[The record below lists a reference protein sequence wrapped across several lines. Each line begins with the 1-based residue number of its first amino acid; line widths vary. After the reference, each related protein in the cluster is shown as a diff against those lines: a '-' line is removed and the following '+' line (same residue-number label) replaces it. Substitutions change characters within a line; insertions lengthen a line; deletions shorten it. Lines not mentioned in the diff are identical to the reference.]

1 MLHLGVVEK
10 FLTYDLSVTD
20 RIEADLVHLHSLSRR
35 LVRHRIGI
43 RRQTGPHGARGPS
56 PRRNESRDL
65 RATTRAFPSQPRGP
79 LFPVAQ
85 QALQRL
91 PHLPRHPRKE
101 CLDGNLDRIH
111 VISFQLVRD
120 MSRLP
125 VYQRLATSETL
136 NLSGIPQIAA
146 HFRLILSGL
155 AFRADTSLS
164 YEKRC
169 VCRHRDAP
177 FPRIASNA

>member
-111 VISFQLVRD
+111 VISFQSYLLGKHAITQLRVTAGYKK
-120 MSRLP
+120 LP
-125 VYQRLATSETL
+125 RRAAVPGSFRGGVPGET
-136 NLSGIPQIAA
+136 
-146 HFRLILSGL
+146 
-155 AFRADTSLS
+155 FRAL
-164 YEKRC
+164 KR
-169 VCRHRDAP
+169 
-177 FPRIASNA
+177 